1 MYVIPLNAFMQ
12 SRAPKAYVATVIAG
26 NNIFNAL
33 GMVLSA
39 VFAVVFLSLGFTLPQ
54 LFLAAALAC
63 AAVSVYICALLPDAL
78 TRLAGAKPARFS
90 VSLQSRRHCQL

>member
-54 LFLAAALAC
+54 LFWRRRWPVPRFPC
-63 AAVSVYICALLPDAL
+63 IS
-78 TRLAGAKPARFS
+78 ARCC
-90 VSLQSRRHCQL
+90 RMR